1 MMETRRG
8 KKRKGLSAF
17 WLIILTVAV
26 LVGLYFCLVLNRTF
40 SQTEYNGDAAL
51 KVATL
56 NAHMFRHT
64 GSQKET
70 LAILRQRMKDY
81 DIDIIQCQEVPEG
94 NDNFDAL
101 LSETL
106 GQDFPYI
113 EKCGELALLSKIPIV
128 SSEKKKFP
136 AVEQT
141 YMSSILKCGEK
152 GEFKL
157 INCHLETTGIANIN
171 MYDISSIMAIK
182 ELLTGNNKAR
192 RYQAKMIGEDVKN
205 SNCPVMLT
213 GDFNALPFSGI
224 YNSIKG
230 GKLKDAFLKAGTGK
244 GSTYR
249 FKKDFLRIDYIM
261 ASDDFEFC
269 ACKVDDSY
277 LSDHRMVIAS
287 INIK

>member
-1 MMETRRG
+1 
-8 KKRKGLSAF
+8 
-17 WLIILTVAV
+17 
-26 LVGLYFCLVLNRTF
+26 
-40 SQTEYNGDAAL
+40 
-51 KVATL
+51 
-56 NAHMFRHT
+56 
-64 GSQKET
+64 
-70 LAILRQRMKDY
+70 
-81 DIDIIQCQEVPEG
+81 
-94 NDNFDAL
+94 
-101 LSETL
+101 
-106 GQDFPYI
+106 
-113 EKCGELALLSKIPIV
+113 
-128 SSEKKKFP
+128 
-136 AVEQT
+136 
-141 YMSSILKCGEK
+141 
-152 GEFKL
+152 
-157 INCHLETTGIANIN
+157 